1 MKRTLI
7 EELALEIDKIPVID
21 THEHLLPEG
30 WTSEKGPDYSVNY
43 HAIIRERKK
52 REEVNLSFM
61 LNNSYCTFGG
71 EIISEDWD
79 SLERFLDKVK
89 RRAFYRSLFRALQ
102 KLYDFN
108 SSDINEDNWRE
119 LSRRITVANNE
130 KDWQKKVLKN
140 KANIDLIVWDQYWE
154 MGNTQ
159 VDREIF
165 RPIFRI
171 DPFLIGCNRRMQS
184 HDGVSPYSYAD
195 KLKFKIQT
203 FDDYLDFIAF
213 AVEKNKREG
222 SVGVKCAT
230 AYERSLDFQSVEKTE
245 AKRVFGLSENRLS
258 GKAKKLF
265 GDYIMH
271 FIVERAI
278 QHNLPIQIHTGLA
291 RLEGSNPM
299 NLTSL
304 ISRYPEAKFVLFHGG
319 YPWTSQISAI
329 AFTYPNVYL
338 DLVWLPILSPEVA
351 ARTLHEWI
359 EMVDADRL
367 SWGGDCCVAEE
378 AYGALLTA
386 REVVGRVLTEKIERG
401 YLTQEAS
408 SDIAWK
414 ILRDNAF
421 ELYNLS

>member
-1 MKRTLI
+1 MKRILI
-7 EELALEIDKIPVID
+7 EELAHEIDKIPAID

-30 WTSEKGPDYSVNY
+30 WTSEKGPDYSV
-43 HAIIRERKK
+43 IIRKRKEK
-52 REEVNLSFM
+52 EEVNLSFM
-61 LNNSYCTFGG
+61 LNNSYCGW
-71 EIISEDWD
+71 ERREVIIEDWD
-79 SLERFLDKVK
+79 CLERFLDRVK
-89 RRAFYRSLFRALQ
+89 ARAFYRSLFRALQ

-108 SSDINEDNWRE
+108 SPDINEDNWRE

-130 KDWQKKVLKN
+130 KSWQKKVLKD
-140 KANIDLIVWDQYWE
+140 KANIDLIVWDQFWE

-171 DPFLIGCNRRMQS
+171 DPFLIGCNRRMRS

-203 FDDYLDFIAF
+203 FDDYLDFVAF
-213 AVEKNKREG
+213 GIEKNKREG
-222 SVGVKCAT
+222 SVGIKCAT
-230 AYERSLDFQSVEKTE
+230 AYERSLDFQPVEKIE
-245 AKRVFGLSENRLS
+245 AERVFGLPEDHLS
-258 GKAKKLF
+258 GKAIKIF

-299 NLTSL
+299 NLISL

-319 YPWTSQISAI
+319 YPWTSQICAI
-329 AFTYPNVYL
+329 AFTYHNVYL

-351 ARTLHEWI
+351 VRALHEWI

-367 SWGGDCCVAEE
+367 TWGGDCWTAEE
-378 AYGALLTA
+378 TYGALLTA
-386 REVVGRVLTEKIERG
+386 REVVGRVLTDKIERG
-401 YLTQEAS
+401 YLTQEAA

-414 ILRDNAF
+414 ILRDNAIV
-421 ELYNLS
+421 LYNLS